1 MAEFRGT
8 LSLGASA
15 AWLHHK
21 LSDRRTCPIY
31 TCTSAWSWRGSFNR
45 RFRQPVTKDVRAESL
60 RHCRTSSQHRQ
71 YLGMGKKV
79 EPFSEASFG
88 LRLIGP
94 PDAAKPALIAMEKRV
109 GD

>member
-1 MAEFRGT
+1 MYVCLVVARE
-8 LSLGASA
+8 L
-15 AWLHHK
+15 
-21 LSDRRTCPIY
+21 
-31 TCTSAWSWRGSFNR
+31 
-45 RFRQPVTKDVRAESL
+45 QPSVSTAVTKDVRAESL

-79 EPFSEASFG
+79 EPFSEAPFG